1 MRARTITTIVVL
13 GALAIPVSASAR
25 VDSDY
30 HAQATPNATTG
41 GSSDSSQPAG
51 SSHYSSVNSITGASS
66 QSSQPA
72 GSSHYSSVNSITG
85 GSSGSS
91 QPGGSQDLSPG
102 YSSLNAITGTPSS
115 EPTLVSGSPVSTD
128 DGFDWL
134 SGAIGAAAAMAL
146 VALSGA
152 AFLTVRRRTA
162 VSASTASLS

>member
-30 HAQATPNATTG
+30 HAQATPNAIMG

-51 SSHYSSVNSITGASS
+51 
-66 QSSQPA
+66 
-72 GSSHYSSVNSITG
+72 GSAYSSVNSITG
-85 GSSGSS
+85 GSVESS
-91 QPGGSQDLSPG
+91 QPAGSQDVGSG
-102 YSSLNAITGTPSS
+102 YSSLNAISGPSSS
-115 EPTLVSGSPVSTD
+115 EPTLVSGSPAGTD

-146 VALSGA
+146 VALGGA
-152 AFLTVRRRTA
+152 AVLTVRRRTA
-162 VSASTASLS
+162 VAPSPASTS